1 MSHLAPFA
9 YVQQL
14 VCVVALLLLF
24 VRRVSQSEHGWRRV
38 LAWRRLR
45 ALQLRSVVA
54 LTLVCALLC
63 LLAYSVVL
71 TVVKYDRVDEDRKHS
86 LRRTGAYLW
95 TAHAVLRTSSLFLV
109 VAEWYAMT
117 SDIQTPR
124 SLSRFEFHLVY
135 VWTLVSACLHIALRA
150 IYHAEDDRAC
160 TNGHLLALV
169 PQLLYSTELIVVAAA
184 FLGSAA
190 RMRRTAHALPTS
202 SVARHVISDIAQQN
216 VSLAGAVFADATA
229 LLAIK

>member
-160 TNGHLLALV
+160 TNGHLLARL
-169 PQLLYSTELIVVAAA
+169 PPSCLSLLPSLPPLYPLS
-184 FLGSAA
+184 SPPM
-190 RMRRTAHALPTS
+190 RMCVWCSGTT
-202 SVARHVISDIAQQN
+202 
-216 VSLAGAVFADATA
+216 TA
-229 LLAIK
+229 LLDRADRRGRRLPGQCSTHASYP